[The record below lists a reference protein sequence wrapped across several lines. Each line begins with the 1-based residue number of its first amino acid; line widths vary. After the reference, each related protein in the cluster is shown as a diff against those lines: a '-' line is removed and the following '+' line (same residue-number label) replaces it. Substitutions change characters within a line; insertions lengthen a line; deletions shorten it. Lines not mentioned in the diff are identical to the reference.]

1 MKHNL
6 LLMIIIIIL
15 FLVLFMNKEECFINK
30 EECDRLNIIH
40 FNYSKKPKLVI
51 IGGVHGNE
59 YGPVYGIE
67 KFINNNIK
75 RFNKG
80 NVIFIPRVNNIGV
93 LRNTR
98 YYDCVNTEYDIN
110 RHFDS
115 DIKVNSIEDKIIN
128 IIKDA
133 DYVIDFHEGYD
144 FHKLYNTSIGSTI
157 SDTSSI
163 LSKKVSKYLVLN
175 INKYIKEDYKKFTLI
190 QNKEEIKNSL
200 RYYCDKNNINY
211 SLVEIT
217 GQLNKQPLETRIL
230 QTNIILNYF
239 FKYFKY

>member
-1 MKHNL
+1 MKNNL
-6 LLMIIIIIL
+6 LLIIIIIL
-15 FLVLFMNKEECFINK
+15 LFFVFFINKKECFINK
-30 EECDRLNIIH
+30 EECNILNIIN

-80 NVIFIPRVNNIGV
+80 NIIFIPRVNNIGI
-93 LRNTR
+93 LKNTR
-98 YYDCVNTEYDIN
+98 YYDCIDKEYDIN
-110 RHFDS
+110 RNFDS
-115 DIKVNSIEDKIIN
+115 DIQIHSIEDKIIN
-128 IIKDA
+128 IIKNA

-144 FHKLYNTSIGSTI
+144 FHKLNNSSIGSTI
-157 SDTSSI
+157 SSTSST
-163 LSKKVSKYLVLN
+163 LSKKVSNYIVQN

-190 QNKEEIKNSL
+190 QSKEEIKNSL

-217 GQLNKQPLETRIL
+217 GQLNKQPLETRIQ